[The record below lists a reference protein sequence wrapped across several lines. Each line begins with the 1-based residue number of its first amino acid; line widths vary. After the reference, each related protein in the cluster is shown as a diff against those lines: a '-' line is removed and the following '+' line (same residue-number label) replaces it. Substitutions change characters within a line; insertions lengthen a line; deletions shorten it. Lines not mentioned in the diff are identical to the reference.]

1 MRYKDCEVK
10 KVVETG
16 CKEIRDELRMK
27 DFDNV
32 ERKLICVSVS
42 DLEIQLS
49 SLQIR
54 LMIRTLTE
62 HIFRLYWRPN

>member
-1 MRYKDCEVK
+1 
-10 KVVETG
+10 
-16 CKEIRDELRMK
+16 MK

-54 LMIRTLTE
+54 RMTRTLTE
-62 HIFRLYWRPN
+62 HIFGLYWRPN